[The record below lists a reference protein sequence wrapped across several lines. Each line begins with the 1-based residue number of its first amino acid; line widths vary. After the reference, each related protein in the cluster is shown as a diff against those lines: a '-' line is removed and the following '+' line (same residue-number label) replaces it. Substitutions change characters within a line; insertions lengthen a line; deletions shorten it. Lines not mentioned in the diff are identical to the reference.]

1 MKLLTEP
8 EVAEMLRCSTSK
20 IKRLRLSGA
29 LAYIPGRPVLIA
41 EQDLAEYLD
50 RLKQNAKP
58 AAPASPATPEEE
70 YAAMVRNAR
79 EWAVRKKH
87 KPRRAPRIS
96 KPTK

>member
-8 EVAEMLRCSTSK
+8 EVAEILRCSRSK

-29 LAYIPGRPVLIA
+29 LAYIPGRPVLVA
-41 EQDLAEYLD
+41 ETDLAEYLD

-58 AAPASPATPEEE
+58 ASPAPPATPEEE

-79 EWAVRKKH
+79 EWAIRKKH
-87 KPRRAPRIS
+87 KPRRAPRMS

>member
-41 EQDLAEYLD
+41 ETDLTEYLE

-58 AAPASPATPEEE
+58 APPATPEEE
-70 YAAMVRNAR
+70 RAAMLKSAR
-79 EWAVRKKH
+79 EWAIKKKH
-87 KPRRAPRIS
+87 SFPRVKRS
-96 KPTK
+96 KTST